1 MKRIYESVLKKHL
14 KSYDQMLFL
23 SGPRRSGK
31 TTLALEA
38 KEWTSFFKYLN
49 WDILKDREQIVEG
62 LGGILTE
69 FSAKSVP
76 GMAKP
81 ILALDEVHKF
91 KNWKN
96 FLKGIFD
103 QYKDTVNTLVT
114 GSARLNIYKKGQDS
128 LMGRYFLY
136 RIHPFSV
143 AEIVSPT
150 VEDFYIRSP
159 KKIDPSTME
168 ALFEFGGFPEPFIK
182 QDKRFFRQWQILR
195 QQQLFNEDIQ
205 DLSKVYEID
214 LMEVLSSL
222 IKHQAG
228 ELLNYSNLAKKT
240 RVSDVTIRKW
250 ISILENLYFCFKVKP
265 WHKNVTRSLIKEPK
279 IYLWDWS
286 SIEDQGNKV
295 ENFVASHLLKAVNF
309 WMDTG
314 LGNYDLY
321 YLRDTQ
327 KKEVDFLMT
336 KENKPWILI
345 EVKTS
350 QKDSLNPNLKYFQK
364 QIKAP
369 YAFQIAYDMEYLDY
383 DFRELKSPKI
393 LPISTFLS
401 QLI

>member
-1 MKRIYESVLKKHL
+1 MKRIYESILKNHL
-14 KSYDQMLFL
+14 ASYNQMIFL
-23 SGPRRSGK
+23 SGPRQSGK
-31 TTLALEA
+31 TTLAREA

-49 WDILKDREQIVEG
+49 WDILEDRKQIVEG
-62 LGGILTE
+62 LRNVLIE
-69 FSAKSVP
+69 FEAKSLS
-76 GMAKP
+76 GMPKP
-81 ILALDEVHKF
+81 ILALDEIHKF

-96 FLKGIFD
+96 FLKGIYD
-103 QYKDTVNTLVT
+103 QYKDTINLLVT

-136 RIHPFSV
+136 RLHPFSV
-143 AEIVSPT
+143 AEVLSPT
-150 VEDFYIRSP
+150 AEDFDIRTP
-159 KKIDPSTME
+159 KKVDRSLMD

-195 QQQLFNEDIQ
+195 EQQFFNEDIR
-205 DLSKVYEID
+205 DLSKVNEMD
-214 LMEVLSSL
+214 LMEVLASL
-222 IKHQAG
+222 LKHQAG
-228 ELLNYSNLAKKT
+228 QLVNYSNLAKKT

-250 ISILENLYFCFKVKP
+250 ISILKNLYYCFTIKP

-286 SIEDQGNKV
+286 SIPDQGSKV
-295 ENFVASHLLKAVNF
+295 ENFIASHLLKAVHF
-309 WMDTG
+309 WVDTG
-314 LGNYDLY
+314 LGTYDLF

-327 KKEVDFLMT
+327 KKEVDFLIT

-350 QKDSLNPNLKYFQK
+350 QNDSLSPNLKYFQE

-369 YAFQIAYDMEYLDY
+369 YAFQLAFDMDYVEY
-383 DFRELKSPKI
+383 DFRDLKTPKI
-393 LPISTFLS
+393 LPASTFLS

>member
-150 VEDFYIRSP
+150 VEDFDIRSP

-350 QKDSLNPNLKYFQK
+350 QKDSLNPNLKYFQE